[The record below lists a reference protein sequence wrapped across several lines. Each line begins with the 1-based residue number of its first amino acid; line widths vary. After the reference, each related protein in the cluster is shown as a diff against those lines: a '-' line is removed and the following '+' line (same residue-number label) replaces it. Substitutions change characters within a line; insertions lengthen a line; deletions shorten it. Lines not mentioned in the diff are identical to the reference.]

1 MGTLGKIRN
10 RSGLLLTVIG
20 FAMLAFIL
28 GDFMQSKRSSGPSTL
43 YVGEVL
49 GENILIQNFEKTV
62 DQGIENWKSQNPG
75 SIVTQSV
82 IANVRNQAWS
92 QLTRE
97 LIMKGEY
104 DKLGLGISDDEWM
117 ERISGVNVHPEVSKI
132 QAFQNQNTG
141 QFDRTKVLG
150 YLQQVEEDQTGESVR
165 NWLSFQDYLINV
177 ISNSKYDKLVEK
189 GAYINFDEAKISYNE
204 GTQNITYDYLSIPLS
219 LIDDTIVSV
228 SNKEVKNYYNEN
240 KENYKQDLSRD
251 IDYVVFTVVPT
262 KEDDQETYNSLLD
275 LKSDFATYDDFT
287 TIVRRNTDNNALF
300 TFQTKE
306 QLEND
311 SAFSNLINNEKGT
324 VIGPYKLNNLAYRL
338 TKLADVQNRPD
349 SVEARHIL
357 ISPSAVKS
365 LDSVKIVIND
375 LKMQIESGVDFA
387 LLAQNF
393 SDDKSSGI
401 KGGELGWFPEGQM
414 VELFNEVC
422 FTSKKNE
429 LNIIETQFGIHLIQV
444 MNKSRLNKKYK
455 VVYIDRNV
463 SASTETYN
471 SYYTQAAS
479 FVSQV
484 VTDNLPFDSVVN
496 FENLVKRSDAQV
508 NPEKQNIVGLP
519 NSRSI
524 VRWMNESE
532 EGDVSEVFE
541 FDNSYVVAKL
551 TNENSEGFS
560 DIEEV
565 ENSIKQEI
573 RNEKKYEEIISRM
586 GEYQNLN
593 DVAEKFN
600 LNIVR
605 NQKAKLSSLSVDQLG
620 YVPEVIGTVFSTE
633 VNQLS
638 NPIKSQSSVNL
649 ISVVSK
655 DQYRSEGD
663 FSAEQKSLF
672 EKIKSY
678 NATASFKSLEKN
690 ANLIDNRSDIY

>member
-10 RSGLLLTVIG
+10 RSGLLLAVIG

-62 DQGIENWKSQNPG
+62 DQGIENWKSQNSG

-97 LIMKGEY
+97 LIMKEEY

-429 LNIIETQFGIHLIQV
+429 LNIIETQFGVHLIQV

>member
-1 MGTLGKIRN
+1 MT
-10 RSGLLLTVIG
+10 
-20 FAMLAFIL
+20 
-28 GDFMQSKRSSGPSTL
+28 
-43 YVGEVL
+43 
-49 GENILIQNFEKTV
+49 
-62 DQGIENWKSQNPG
+62 
-75 SIVTQSV
+75 
-82 IANVRNQAWS
+82 
-92 QLTRE
+92 
-97 LIMKGEY
+97 
-104 DKLGLGISDDEWM
+104 
-117 ERISGVNVHPEVSKI
+117 
-132 QAFQNQNTG
+132 
-141 QFDRTKVLG
+141 
-150 YLQQVEEDQTGESVR
+150 
-165 NWLSFQDYLINV
+165 
-177 ISNSKYDKLVEK
+177 
-189 GAYINFDEAKISYNE
+189 
-204 GTQNITYDYLSIPLS
+204 
-219 LIDDTIVSV
+219 
-228 SNKEVKNYYNEN
+228 NKEVKNYYNEN

-275 LKSDFATYDDFT
+275 LKSDFETYDDFT
-287 TIVRRNTDNNALF
+287 TIVRRNTDNNRALF

-311 SAFSNLINNEKGT
+311 SAFSNLIKNEKGT

-375 LKMQIESGVDFA
+375 LKRQIESGVDFA

-401 KGGELGWFPEGQM
+401 KGGELGWFAEGQM

-429 LNIIETQFGIHLIQV
+429 LNIIETQFGVHLIQV
-444 MNKSRLNKKYK
+444 MNKSRLNKKFK

-508 NPEKQNIVGLP
+508 NPNKQNIVGLP

-524 VRWMNESE
+524 VRWMNESK

-551 TNENSEGFS
+551 TNENPEGFS
-560 DIEEV
+560 AIEEV

-586 GEYQNLN
+586 GEYTSLN
-593 DVAEKFN
+593 DVAGKFN

-638 NPIKSQSSVNL
+638 DPIKSQSSVNL
-649 ISVVSK
+649 ISVVSQ

-678 NATASFKSLEKN
+678 TATASFKSLEKN

>member
-1 MGTLGKIRN
+1 MKIKKIIN
-10 RSGLLLTVIG
+10 
-20 FAMLAFIL
+20 
-28 GDFMQSKRSSGPSTL
+28 
-43 YVGEVL
+43 
-49 GENILIQNFEKTV
+49 KTF
-62 DQGIENWKSQNPG
+62 
-75 SIVTQSV
+75 
-82 IANVRNQAWS
+82 
-92 QLTRE
+92 L
-97 LIMKGEY
+97 
-104 DKLGLGISDDEWM
+104 
-117 ERISGVNVHPEVSKI
+117 
-132 QAFQNQNTG
+132 
-141 QFDRTKVLG
+141 
-150 YLQQVEEDQTGESVR
+150 
-165 NWLSFQDYLINV
+165 
-177 ISNSKYDKLVEK
+177 
-189 GAYINFDEAKISYNE
+189 
-204 GTQNITYDYLSIPLS
+204 
-219 LIDDTIVSV
+219 
-228 SNKEVKNYYNEN
+228 
-240 KENYKQDLSRD
+240 RD

-262 KEDDQETYNSLLD
+262 KEDDQETYQSLFD
-275 LKSDFATYDDFT
+275 LKSDFESYDDYT
-287 TIVRRNTDNNALF
+287 TIVRRNTDNNGALF
-300 TFQTKE
+300 SFQSKE

-311 SAFSNLINNEKGT
+311 SAFSNLINNDKGT

-357 ISPSAVKS
+357 ISPSATKS
-365 LDSVKIVIND
+365 LDSAKTVIND
-375 LKMQIESGVDFA
+375 LKKQIDSGADFA

-401 KGGELGWFPEGQM
+401 KGGELGWFAEGQM

-429 LNIIETQFGIHLIQV
+429 LNIIETQFGVHLIQV
-444 MNKSRLNKKYK
+444 MNKSRLNKKFK

-471 SYYTQAAS
+471 SYYTQAAR

-484 VTDNLPFDSVVN
+484 VTDNLPFDSVVSS
-496 FENLVKRSDAQV
+496 ENLVKRSDVQV
-508 NPEKQNIVGLP
+508 KPNKQNIVGLP

-532 EGDVSEVFE
+532 RGDVSEVFE

-551 TNENSEGFS
+551 INENSVGFS
-560 DIEEV
+560 SIEEV
-565 ENSIKQEI
+565 ENSIRQEI

-586 GEYQNLN
+586 GEYTSLN
-593 DVAEKFN
+593 DVAGKVWFRH
-600 LNIVR
+600 IVR

-620 YVPEVIGTVFSTE
+620 YVPEVIGTVFSTGI
-633 VNQLS
+633 NQLS

-649 ISVVSK
+649 ISVVSQ

-678 NATASFKSLEKN
+678 TATASFKSLEKN

>member
-1 MGTLGKIRN
+1 
-10 RSGLLLTVIG
+10 
-20 FAMLAFIL
+20 
-28 GDFMQSKRSSGPSTL
+28 
-43 YVGEVL
+43 
-49 GENILIQNFEKTV
+49 
-62 DQGIENWKSQNPG
+62 
-75 SIVTQSV
+75 
-82 IANVRNQAWS
+82 
-92 QLTRE
+92 
-97 LIMKGEY
+97 
-104 DKLGLGISDDEWM
+104 
-117 ERISGVNVHPEVSKI
+117 
-132 QAFQNQNTG
+132 
-141 QFDRTKVLG
+141 
-150 YLQQVEEDQTGESVR
+150 
-165 NWLSFQDYLINV
+165 
-177 ISNSKYDKLVEK
+177 
-189 GAYINFDEAKISYNE
+189 
-204 GTQNITYDYLSIPLS
+204 
-219 LIDDTIVSV
+219 
-228 SNKEVKNYYNEN
+228 
-240 KENYKQDLSRD
+240 
-251 IDYVVFTVVPT
+251 
-262 KEDDQETYNSLLD
+262 
-275 LKSDFATYDDFT
+275 
-287 TIVRRNTDNNALF
+287 
-300 TFQTKE
+300 
-306 QLEND
+306 
-311 SAFSNLINNEKGT
+311 
-324 VIGPYKLNNLAYRL
+324 
-338 TKLADVQNRPD
+338 
-349 SVEARHIL
+349 
-357 ISPSAVKS
+357 
-365 LDSVKIVIND
+365 
-375 LKMQIESGVDFA
+375 
-387 LLAQNF
+387 
-393 SDDKSSGI
+393 
-401 KGGELGWFPEGQM
+401 M

-429 LNIIETQFGIHLIQV
+429 LNIIETQFGVHLIQV
-444 MNKSRLNKKYK
+444 MNKSRSNKKYK

-496 FENLVKRSDAQV
+496 FENPVKRSDAKV
-508 NPEKQNIVGLP
+508 NPNKQNIVGLP

-560 DIEEV
+560 AIEEV

-586 GEYQNLN
+586 GEYTNLN
-593 DVAEKFN
+593 DVAGKFN

-649 ISVVSK
+649 ISVVSQ

-678 NATASFKSLEKN
+678 TATASFKSLEKD